1 MLHQKFLANQKAIP
15 IAAHAMQCAY
25 GDSACAS
32 AICQKAYQVKIVVI
46 TQNQFLSYLRSPAS
60 TPSINFVNSSMSIL
74 FAARGLAAPSKLHG
88 NVGFYNRHAIHL
100 FLPLLLRFQLLVFAE
115 MLDVFR
121 VRQVFLAR
129 VLVVVFLPVVDLV
142 LVLIVAVMAGSKT
155 KIRQR
160 EPFGYADG
168 IFCVG
173 DGAAAICI
181 EELEDFVHG
190 VFFLLRGDVVGRLV
204 FQAVGFG
211 DVVARPLV
219 AAVVVVE
226 VEEGAG
232 VEGGDVVLLWNAGQP
247 IAISHAIKVV
257 APYRTCVWLPSLHQP
272 LRAAVHGYRAPG
284 CRRLR
289 LGPVYSISRALL
301 VFCFVMPLVF
311 AVALLDLPG

>member
-1 MLHQKFLANQKAIP
+1 MP

-25 GDSACAS
+25 GDSAWAS
-32 AICQKAYQVKIVVI
+32 AMCQNAYQVKIVVI
-46 TQNQFLSYLRSPAS
+46 TQNQFLSYLRSLAS
-60 TPSINFVNSSMSIL
+60 TPSINLVNSSISIL
-74 FAARGLAAPSKLHG
+74 FAACGLAAPSKLHG
-88 NVGFYNRHAIHL
+88 NIGFYNRHAIHL

-115 MLDVFR
+115 MFNILR

-129 VLVVVFLPVVDLV
+129 VLVVVFLPVVNLV
-142 LVLIVAVMAGSKT
+142 LVLIVAVVARSKAE
-155 KIRQR
+155 IRQR
-160 EPFGYADG
+160 EAFGYADSVL
-168 IFCVG
+168 CVR
-173 DGAAAICI
+173 DGAAAVCV

-204 FQAVGFG
+204 FQAVGFE

-247 IAISHAIKVV
+247 IAILHAIKVV
-257 APYRTCVWLPSLHQP
+257 PHRTCVWSPSLHRP
-272 LRAAVHGYRAPG
+272 PRAAVRGHRAPG
-284 CRRLR
+284 CRRLGP
-289 LGPVYSISRALL
+289 GPVYSIPRALL
-301 VFCFVMPLVF
+301 VSCCVMPLVF

>member
-1 MLHQKFLANQKAIP
+1 
-15 IAAHAMQCAY
+15 
-25 GDSACAS
+25 
-32 AICQKAYQVKIVVI
+32 
-46 TQNQFLSYLRSPAS
+46 
-60 TPSINFVNSSMSIL
+60 MSIL
-74 FAARGLAAPSKLHG
+74 FAARDLAAPSKLHG

-272 LRAAVHGYRAPG
+272 LRAAVHGHRAPG

>member
-1 MLHQKFLANQKAIP
+1 MP

-32 AICQKAYQVKIVVI
+32 AMCQKAYQVKIVVI

-60 TPSINFVNSSMSIL
+60 TPSISLVNSSMSIL
-74 FAARGLAAPSKLHG
+74 FAACGLAAPSKLHG
-88 NVGFYNRHAIHL
+88 DIGFYDRHAIHL
-100 FLPLLLRFQLLVFAE
+100 FLPLLLRFQLLVFAK
-115 MLDVFR
+115 MLDIFR

-129 VLVVVFLPVVDLV
+129 VLVVVFLPVVDLILV
-142 LVLIVAVMAGSKT
+142 LVVAVVAGSET
-155 KIRQR
+155 EVRQR

-168 IFCVG
+168 VFRVRH
-173 DGAAAICI
+173 GAAAVSV

-219 AAVVVVE
+219 AAVVVVQ

-247 IAISHAIKVV
+247 IAISCAIKVV
-257 APYRTCVWLPSLHQP
+257 PPHRTCVWSPSLHRP
-272 LRAAVHGYRAPG
+272 LRAVVCGRRAPG

-289 LGPVYSISRALL
+289 PGPVYLISHALL
-301 VFCFVMPLVF
+301 LFCFVMPLVF